1 MTECGRPTRWCDARV
16 LGGICRQAIM
26 KNPGS
31 ERLRLQVATT
41 PLRFPASLPSSSR
54 SPVRENAT
62 QDPATGSSSLQGEA
76 LFLNSLPLIDDITGQ
91 VSRRHG
97 LFGADAEVFRSDV
110 RLHFIENDYEVLRRF
125 EGRSSLPTY
134 VTVVIQ
140 RLFLDH
146 RNREWGRWR
155 PSAPA
160 KRLGPTAILLER
172 LILRDGWTPEQA
184 IELLRTNHG
193 ITLDDKLRA
202 FCVELARRRPSRQF
216 VDQEQAEQVATPDPA
231 PDTNVVRAEQ
241 DFLAKRVQASLDRA
255 RASLD
260 PEEQLVLRMRFEDAI
275 SVADIARALH
285 LNQKRLYRTI
295 ERLLARIGAD
305 LEAEGISRSDVSALF
320 SDGVLNWDQDHES
333 EAGAGTFP
341 AELTRDRG

>member
-1 MTECGRPTRWCDARV
+1 MVRRAGPDE
-16 LGGICRQAIM
+16 ISRQAIM

-41 PLRFPASLPSSSR
+41 PLRFPASPPSSSR
-54 SPVRENAT
+54 SPVRESAT
-62 QDPATGSSSLQGEA
+62 QDPAIGSSLKGEA
-76 LFLNSLPLIDDITGQ
+76 LFLDSLPVIDDITGQ

-155 PSAPA
+155 PSAAA
-160 KRLGPTAILLER
+160 KRLGPSAILLER

-184 IELLRTNHG
+184 IELLRTNNG
-193 ITLDDKLRA
+193 LTLDDKLRV

-216 VDQEQAEQVATPDPA
+216 VDQEQAEQVATLDPA
-231 PDTNVVRAEQ
+231 PDTKVVRAEQ

-255 RASLD
+255 RQSLD

-333 EAGAGTFP
+333 QADAGTFP
-341 AELTRDRG
+341 AELTRGSWLNKR